1 MGGSGG
7 GGFIPPTS
15 ETLQKKI
22 EKARKEERERL
33 EGDVNRFLQNLI
45 SKLSDRDAEATQ
57 QKLSEIAEKIA
68 DVAEIEQIL
77 FGGSVAKHT
86 YVDGLSDVDALVILD
101 EPNLKGKSPQAMINA
116 LPKTLNDNLARDKVQ
131 SIEKGKLA
139 VTIRYRDGSEIQL
152 LPAMRSGAKVHIADA
167 SGTGWKETMP
177 RVFQRTLSRSN
188 ERFNQSLIP
197 AIKLMKSITADF
209 PKQKQ
214 ITGYHVESLAVDAVR
229 SYTGPKTPR
238 ALLVHLLGH
247 ASNRVLRPI
256 QDVTGQSRIV
266 DSDLG
271 RAGSP
276 KRRNISQALAGVKRR
291 LEAATSV
298 AQWKALFEE

>member
-15 ETLQKKI
+15 EVLQRKI

-86 YVDGLSDVDALVILD
+86 YVDGLSDVDALVISD

-116 LPKTLNDNLARDKVQ
+116 LHKTLNDNLTRDKAQ

-152 LPAMRSGAKVHIADA
+152 LPAMRSGTKVYIADA

-197 AIKLMKSITADF
+197 AIKLMKSIIADF

-271 RAGSP
+271 RAESP